1 MSFLT
6 DDYRRTAIRTPD
18 PVLTG
23 LDAGVYGL
31 FGRYERRAEVTRE
44 LLAFAA
50 GVDARSAPWKEKT
63 DDDLRLRLSELK
75 ESFRRQKRGFEE
87 LLPEALA
94 ALREAAERKVGLRP
108 YTVQLAGALAM
119 YRGHVA
125 EMATGEG
132 KTLTAG
138 LTGVLW
144 GWSGRPVHIVTVN
157 DYLADRDAKRLA
169 PLYEFCG
176 VSVGSVTGEMESAAR
191 REGYSRDVVYTTCK
205 EIVADFLRDRLWL
218 DTLQDVGR
226 RQIWALSGRARDV
239 ERGLVMRGIHSCIV
253 DEADSV
259 LIDEAVTPLIISQP
273 RPNEPFVEACRAA
286 NSMAEALEPGV
297 DYRVDSQFKDVEIL
311 PGMEGRLEERSGE
324 MPPLFRGPDRRKE
337 LVQQAIHAKEFFH
350 KDVQYVVQDGKVVIV
365 DEFTGRLMPQR
376 TWRAGLHQIIEAR
389 EGLAVTPPSETLARL
404 SFQKFYRYFHRLAGM
419 TGTAKESAGELWRVY
434 GRRVV
439 PIPQNRPCQRKD
451 LPRRVFPDQ
460 ESKWEAIVDDIVEL
474 HREGRPVLVGTRSV
488 KTSEDLARR
497 LFALNVEC
505 RVLNA
510 VRHKEEAD
518 IVAEAG
524 RQGTITVAT
533 NMAGRA
539 TDILL
544 GHGVSKRGGL
554 HVIATECHES
564 ARIDRQ
570 LFGRSARQGDPGSSR
585 SFVSMEDEL
594 IRRFVPGP
602 VRRAIKASLEKD
614 SRIGRWAAEKAVLW
628 AQSRAQRMAVHH
640 RQSVLKTDTWLEDS
654 LSFAR
659 GDIGR

>member
-1 MSFLT
+1 
-6 DDYRRTAIRTPD
+6 
-18 PVLTG
+18 
-23 LDAGVYGL
+23 
-31 FGRYERRAEVTRE
+31 
-44 LLAFAA
+44 
-50 GVDARSAPWKEKT
+50 
-63 DDDLRLRLSELK
+63 
-75 ESFRRQKRGFEE
+75 
-87 LLPEALA
+87 
-94 ALREAAERKVGLRP
+94 
-108 YTVQLAGALAM
+108 M
-119 YRGHVA
+119 YRGYVT

-138 LTGVLW
+138 LTGVLF
-144 GWSGRPVHIVTVN
+144 GWSGRPVHVVTVN

-176 VSVGSVTGEMESAAR
+176 VSVGSVVGEMEPAAR
-191 REGYSRDVVYTTCK
+191 REGYSRDVTYTTCK

-239 ERGLVMRGIHSCIV
+239 EKGLVMRGIHSCIV

-286 NSMAEALEPGV
+286 NKMAADLEPGV
-297 DYRVDSQFKDVEIL
+297 DYRVNSQFKDVEIL
-311 PGMEGRLEERSGE
+311 PGMEDRLEERAGE
-324 MPPLFRGPDRRKE
+324 MPALFRGPDRRRE
-337 LVQQAIHAKEFFH
+337 LVQQALHAKEFFH
-350 KDVQYVVQDGKVVIV
+350 KDVQYVIQEGKVVIV

-376 TWRAGLHQIIEAR
+376 TWRAGLHQIIEAK
-389 EGLAVTPPSETLARL
+389 EGMTVTPPSETLARL
-404 SFQKFYRYFHRLAGM
+404 SFQRFYRFFHRLAGM

-434 GRRVV
+434 GLRVI

-451 LPRRVFPDQ
+451 LPRLVFPDQ
-460 ESKWEAIVDDIVEL
+460 ESKWQAIVDDIVAM
-474 HREGRPVLVGTRSV
+474 HREGRPILVGTRSV
-488 KTSEDLARR
+488 KTSEELARR
-497 LFALNVEC
+497 LFALEIEC

-524 RQGTITVAT
+524 QKDTITVAT
-533 NMAGRA
+533 NMAGRG

-544 GHGVSKRGGL
+544 GHGVAHMGGL

-564 ARIDRQ
+564 GRIDRQ
-570 LFGRSARQGDPGSSR
+570 LFGRSARQGDPGSAR

-602 VRRAIKASLEKD
+602 ARRAIKAALEKN
-614 SRIGRWAAEKAVLW
+614 SRFGRWAADKAVLW
-628 AQSRAQRMAVHH
+628 AQARAQRMAVHH
-640 RQSVLKTDTWLEDS
+640 RHSVLKTDTWLEDS

>member
-1 MSFLT
+1 MFLT
-6 DDYRRTAIRTPD
+6 DDYRRTAIRTPA
-18 PVLTG
+18 PVLMG
-23 LDAGVYGL
+23 LDAGFYGL
-31 FGRYERRAEVTRE
+31 VGRYKRRAGVTQE
-44 LLAFAA
+44 LLEVASRI
-50 GVDARSAPWKEKT
+50 DALSFLWKEMT
-63 DDDLRLRLSELK
+63 DDALRGRLLGLK
-75 ESFRRQKRGFEE
+75 DVFRRQKKGYED
-87 LLPEALA
+87 LLPEALG
-94 ALREAAERKVGLRP
+94 ALREAADRKVGLRP
-108 YTVQLAGALAM
+108 YNVQLAGALAM
-119 YRGHVA
+119 YRGYVA

-144 GWSGRPVHIVTVN
+144 GWSGRPVHVVTVN
-157 DYLADRDAKRLA
+157 DYLADRDAKRLS

-176 VSVGSVTGEMESAAR
+176 VSVGSVVGEMEPAAR

-218 DTLQDVGR
+218 DTLQDAGR

-239 ERGLVMRGIHSCIV
+239 ERGLVMRGIHSCVV

-286 NSMAEALEPGV
+286 NAMAAALEPGV

-311 PGMEGRLEERSGE
+311 PGMEDRLEGRAGE
-324 MPPLFRGPDRRKE
+324 MPDLFRGPDRRKE

-350 KDVQYVVQDGKVVIV
+350 KDVQYVIQDGKVVIV

-376 TWRAGLHQIIEAR
+376 TWRAGLHQIIEAK
-389 EGLAVTPPSETLARL
+389 EGLSVTPPSETLARL
-404 SFQKFYRYFHRLAGM
+404 SFQKFYRFFHRLAGM

-434 GRRVV
+434 GLRVI

-451 LPRRVFPDQ
+451 LARRVFPDQ
-460 ESKWEAIVDDIVEL
+460 GSKWEAIVDEIVSV

-488 KTSEDLARR
+488 KTSEELARR
-497 LFALNVEC
+497 LFALDLDC

-524 RQGTITVAT
+524 QGGNITVAT
-533 NMAGRA
+533 NMAGRG

-544 GHGVSKRGGL
+544 GHGVARSGGL

-570 LFGRSARQGDPGSSR
+570 LFGRSARQGDPGSAR
-585 SFVSMEDEL
+585 SFVGMDDEL

-602 VRRAIKASLEKD
+602 VRRSIKVALEKD
-614 SRIGRWAAEKAVLW
+614 SLFGRWAADKAVWW
-628 AQSRAQRMAVHH
+628 AQARAQRMAVHH

-659 GDIGR
+659 GDVGR

>member
-6 DDYRRTAIRTPD
+6 EDYRRTTIRVPA

-23 LDAGVYGL
+23 LDAGLYGL
-31 FGRYERRAEVTRE
+31 VGRYKRRAGVTRE
-44 LLAFAA
+44 LLEIASRI
-50 GVDARSAPWKEKT
+50 DAVSFLWKEMT
-63 DDDLRLRLSELK
+63 DDALRGRLLELK
-75 ESFRRQKRGFEE
+75 NSFRRQKKGYEN
-87 LLPEALA
+87 LLPEALG
-94 ALREAAERKVGLRP
+94 ALREAADRKVGLRP
-108 YTVQLAGALAM
+108 YMVQLAGALAM
-119 YRGHVA
+119 YRGYVA

-144 GWSGRPVHIVTVN
+144 GWSGRPVHVVTVN

-176 VSVGSVTGEMESAAR
+176 VSVGSVVGEMEPAAR
-191 REGYSRDVVYTTCK
+191 REGYSRDVTYTTCK

-239 ERGLVMRGIHSCIV
+239 EKGLVMRGIHSCIV

-286 NSMAEALEPGV
+286 NVLAASLEPGV

-311 PGMEGRLEERSGE
+311 PAMEDRLEERAGE
-324 MPPLFRGPDRRKE
+324 MPALFRGPDRRKE

-350 KDVQYVVQDGKVVIV
+350 KDIQYVIQEGKVVIV

-376 TWRAGLHQIIEAR
+376 TWRAGLHQIIEAK
-389 EGLAVTPPSETLARL
+389 EGMSVTPPSETLARL
-404 SFQKFYRYFHRLAGM
+404 SFQRFYRFFHRLAGM

-434 GRRVV
+434 GLRVI

-451 LPRRVFPDQ
+451 LPRLVFPDQ
-460 ESKWEAIVDDIVEL
+460 ESKWGAIIDEIVAV
-474 HREGRPVLVGTRSV
+474 HGEGRPILVGTRSV
-488 KTSEDLARR
+488 KTSEELAGR
-497 LFALNVEC
+497 LFALGLEC

-524 RQGTITVAT
+524 RPGTITVAT
-533 NMAGRA
+533 NMAGRG

-544 GHGVSKRGGL
+544 GHGVARMGGL

-570 LFGRSARQGDPGSSR
+570 LFGRSARQGDPGSAR

-602 VRRAIKASLEKD
+602 ARRAIKAGLEKN
-614 SRIGRWAAEKAVLW
+614 SRFGRWAADKSVLW
-628 AQSRAQRMAVHH
+628 AQARAQRMAVHH
-640 RQSVLKTDTWLEDS
+640 RHSVLKTDTWLEDS